1 MYDLRHCSDK
11 RTIKPVRSS
20 ACKEKISEQRSDQTS
35 HHTGNTAGKPCKI
48 HKTVVIT
55 VGSAE
60 DACQQAGRR
69 SEKESRGE
77 RCRIP
82 NMNIDQI

>member
-1 MYDLRHCSDK
+1 MHDFRHSSDK

-20 ACKEKISEQRSDQTS
+20 ACKEKISEHRSNQTS
-35 HHTGNTAGKPCKI
+35 HHTGKTAGKPCEI
-48 HKTVVIT
+48 HKAVVIA

-60 DACQQAGRR
+60 DACQQSGRR

-77 RCRIP
+77 WRCIP
-82 NMNIDQI
+82 YMNIDQI

>member
-1 MYDLRHCSDK
+1 MHDLRHSPDK

-20 ACKEKISEQRSDQTS
+20 VCKEKISEQRSNQTS
-35 HHTGNTAGKPCKI
+35 HHTGKTAGKPCEI
-48 HKTVVIT
+48 HKAVVIA

-60 DACQQAGRR
+60 DARQQAGRR

>member
-1 MYDLRHCSDK
+1 MHDLRHCSDK

-20 ACKEKISEQRSDQTS
+20 ACKEKISEQCSNQTS
-35 HHTGNTAGKPCKI
+35 HHTGETAGKPCEI

-60 DACQQAGRR
+60 DACQQTCRG

>member
-1 MYDLRHCSDK
+1 MHHFRHSSDK

-20 ACKEKISEQRSDQTS
+20 ACKEKISKQRSDQTS
-35 HHTGNTAGKPCKI
+35 HHTGNTASKPCEI

-60 DACQQAGRR
+60 DARQQTSRS
-69 SEKESRGE
+69 SEKESRSE